1 MSLIYFTFKI
11 PNEHKQHFFE
21 SEISEYFYIC
31 GDNVF
36 FPSLTTSERT
46 GDIGG
51 RSLLTFLL
59 DTSTSVLLSVGDLSS
74 LSVNGAAEGSSCAEL
89 AKTKKSKKLQY

>member
-1 MSLIYFTFKI
+1 MIYFTFKI

-46 GDIGG
+46 GDIGD
-51 RSLLTFLL
+51 RSSLTFLL
-59 DTSTSVLLSVGDLSS
+59 DTLTSVLLSVGDLSS

-89 AKTKKSKKLQY
+89 AKSKSKKSKKFQY